1 MADEVIKKAIIPKSS
16 LPAINSN
23 TAGYSV
29 RYRIV
34 SEDKNRTS
42 HWSPIFDT
50 NAVAIESVNGALLIG
65 ETIITAVWEDGSPIY
80 DVVPLDLISRP
91 RYDVFVKFDSGSFS
105 YHGTSAVHSY
115 SFLNTGTTSV
125 HVKIQIA
132 SSVKQVKTALVIF
145 DSGVESLV

>member
-1 MADEVIKKAIIPKSS
+1 
-16 LPAINSN
+16 LPAVNSD
-23 TAGYSV
+23 TSGYAV
-29 RYRIV
+29 RYRII

-42 HWSPIFDT
+42 HWSPIFVT
-50 NAVAIESVNGALLIG
+50 SAIPVQSVTGALSIT
-65 ETIITAVWEDGSPIY
+65 ETIITAVWGDELNRPSY
-80 DVVPLDLISRP
+80 DI
-91 RYDVFVKFDSGSFS
+91 FVKFDSGSFS

>member
-1 MADEVIKKAIIPKSS
+1 MVIKKAIIPKSS

-50 NAVAIESVNGALLIG
+50 NAVAIESVNGALSIT
-65 ETIITAVWEDGSPIY
+65 ETIITAVWGDELNRPSY
-80 DVVPLDLISRP
+80 DI
-91 RYDVFVKFDSGSFS
+91 FVKFDSGAFV
-105 YHGTSAVHSY
+105 YHGTSTVHSY
-115 SFLNTGTTSV
+115 SFLNTGNTSV
-125 HVKIQIA
+125 HIKVQVS
-132 SSVKQVKTALVIF
+132 SSVKEVKAALVIF
-145 DSGVESLV
+145 DSGLESLV